1 MDKEFDVLKQL
12 TEYDRA
18 LARSDLNEPSD
29 SEQVKKE
36 IEKIRNWVLKQT
48 YMKSRVDEDFL
59 LQFLRAC
66 KFDIGKTKDMIKN
79 FWLHR
84 LETIEYFIA
93 RNLNEDSV
101 LLEIADTAFIIP
113 LMEPDS
119 QGRLVLIERIAGWN
133 PQKHEYN
140 DLMKYILIC
149 HDVLCENPRVQINGV
164 SIEDKKKNLFNLKVY
179 KLGCYNNGLHFI

>member
-1 MDKEFDVLKQL
+1 MNKEFDNLKQL

-18 LARSDLNEPSD
+18 RAKSDLNEPD
-29 SEQVKKE
+29 GEQVKDE
-36 IEKIRNWVLKQT
+36 IEKIRKWVLKQA
-48 YMKSRVDEDFL
+48 YMKSRVDDDFL
-59 LQFLRAC
+59 LQFLRAS
-66 KFDIGKTKDMIKN
+66 KFEFGKTTVMIKN

-101 LLEIADTAFIIP
+101 LLEIADTAFIVP
-113 LMEPDS
+113 LLEPDS

-133 PQKHEYN
+133 PQKHDYN

-164 SIEDKKKNLFNLKVY
+164 SPIEKNKVS
-179 KLGCYNNGLHFI
+179 F